1 MQNFQIAVLCYLS
14 RILSSWQEVQEGHEN
29 KWGDRMA
36 IVQLENLTGQAEAV
50 TFPRSFE
57 RIGGLMVADAR
68 LMIWGKI
75 DKKDDRTQLIVEDA
89 EPIEDV

>member
-1 MQNFQIAVLCYLS
+1 
-14 RILSSWQEVQEGHEN
+14 VQEGHEN

-68 LMIWGKI
+68 LMI
-75 DKKDDRTQLIVEDA
+75 
-89 EPIEDV
+89 